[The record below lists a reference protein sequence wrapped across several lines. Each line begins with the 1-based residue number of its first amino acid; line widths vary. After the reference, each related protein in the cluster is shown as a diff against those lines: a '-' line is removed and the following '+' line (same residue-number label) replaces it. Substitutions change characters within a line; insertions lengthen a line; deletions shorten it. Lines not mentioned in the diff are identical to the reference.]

1 MLLTTRHQEPES
13 AIEAAKQQWEK
24 TFDAMSD
31 WVCLIDRDHRIIRS
45 NTRGADFLRIPLSE
59 ILGSHCY
66 DHVQCCRDSFKECP
80 LQRALLSGLREEYEI
95 GLQDGRWWHITID
108 PIDSGLAVTV
118 VSDITQRKQAE
129 AEREQLQARQYELG
143 KVESLNRMAGA
154 IAHHFNNQLS
164 VIRGN
169 IELAM
174 SDITVDG
181 GITQNLLQ
189 AMQAA
194 KRSSEISRMLLN
206 FLGWNPGGSQLLDLS
221 EVCREHLPDLRK
233 NLPHDLSLEVDLACP
248 GPVVQNNDQNLHL
261 ILSNLISNGR
271 EALNDPKPPLQVTTR
286 VLKVED
292 IPRGARWFPA
302 DWRPGQPRY
311 ACLEVADKGSGI
323 DPADLD
329 KIFDPFFT
337 TKFTG
342 RGLGL
347 AAVLGLVNAFDG
359 AVVVQSRLEQ
369 GSTFQV
375 LLPLAQ

>member
-1 MLLTTRHQEPES
+1 MLLTSRQQETES
-13 AIEAAKQQWEK
+13 AVEAAKQQWEK

-31 WVCLIDRDHRIIRS
+31 WVCLIDRDHRIIRT
-45 NTRGADFLRIPLSE
+45 NTRGTGFLRIPFSE
-59 ILGSHCY
+59 IIGSQCY
-66 DHVQCCRDSFKECP
+66 NLVKCCRDSFKECP
-80 LQRALLSGLREEYEI
+80 LQRALQSGLREENEI
-95 GLQDGRWWHITID
+95 KLQDGRWWHITID

-129 AEREQLQARQYELG
+129 AEKEQIQARQYELR

-169 IELAM
+169 LELAM

-181 GITQNLLQ
+181 GITQNLIQ

-194 KRSSEISRMLLN
+194 RRSSEISRMLLN

-233 NLPHDLSLEVDLACP
+233 TLPHDLNLELDLACP
-248 GPVVQNNDQNLHL
+248 GPMVQNNVRNLRL
-261 ILSNLISNGR
+261 IISNLISNGR
-271 EALNDPKPPLQVTTR
+271 EALNDPKPPLAVTTR
-286 VLKVED
+286 VLKAEE
-292 IPRGARWFPA
+292 IPGRARWFPA
-302 DWRPGQPRY
+302 DWRPGYPRY
-311 ACLEVADKGSGI
+311 ACLEVADRGSGI
-323 DPADLD
+323 DPDDLD

-347 AAVLGLVNAFDG
+347 AAVLGLVGASDG
-359 AVVVQSRLEQ
+359 AVVVQSGLEQ